1 MKKYIDGEPIMNT
14 FFYPKSVAIFGVSPS
29 PGNVGIGILENLER
43 FFFKGNIYLIGEKGG
58 SVRGRNIVKSMRE
71 IAATPDLAVF
81 IIPAKGIPDK
91 LEECGR
97 KGVRHVVIESG
108 GFSEFGKEKELLE
121 KEILRIAGAW
131 GIKILG
137 PNCLGTIN
145 LENGLVLPFV
155 RFHKSFMKKG
165 GISLISQS
173 GGLLHDILLLLSC
186 DNLGVNKLVSAGN
199 KLMLNENDFLEFL
212 ISDPATR
219 IIGLY
224 LEDIRDGRR
233 LTHLASSTD
242 KPIIVLKGNEST
254 VSSHIAQFHTA
265 SLAGDDLL
273 ADTIL
278 QQAGIHRVR
287 TLDEMINT
295 MKIFSLPP
303 IRGKRLA
310 AIARSGGHAVMAAD
324 AISRHGFHLAKLSH
338 DIFDLVGQKKRVDVI
353 RATNPIDLG
362 DIFDIDFHY
371 TILERTLAEKGVD
384 GVLFIHSYDL
394 ETDGDATRNFIK
406 KINSLVKSQPK
417 PVLFC
422 MLSEKEQWFRMK
434 DGATFPVFSEAD
446 QAIKALASSF
456 NYYRRLGKIRATHYT
471 LHTYEAHP
479 TTSSQKKTFFMPPDK
494 VFRLLKQYGLPVAD
508 SEVVQNFT
516 EGRKAAHRIGYPVAL
531 KIAAPTILHK
541 TERGGVKLT
550 ITSDISL
557 KEAFNSV
564 DASAVMIQKMAPP
577 GSELIIGG
585 KRDPAFGPVIIFGMG
600 GIYTDLLRDISVRM
614 APVTARSALKMIDEI
629 QGSAILKGYRGKPS
643 CDLQAVARCIA
654 GLSRL
659 LIDHP
664 EVVNLD
670 VNPLIAYEKDKGCL
684 IVDAKIEAFFLK

>member
-1 MKKYIDGEPIMNT
+1 MNE
-14 FFYPKSVAIFGVSPS
+14 FFFPKSVAIFGVSPS

-58 SVRGRNIVKSMRE
+58 LVRGRNIVKSIGE
-71 IAATPDLAVF
+71 IAVAPDLAVF
-81 IIPAKGIPDK
+81 IIPAKGIPGR
-91 LEECGR
+91 LEECGK

-108 GFSEFGKEKELLE
+108 GFSEFGKEKESLE
-121 KEILRIAGAW
+121 KEILNIANKW

-186 DNLGVNKLVSAGN
+186 DNLGVNKLISAGN
-199 KLMLNENDFLEFL
+199 KLMLNENDFLEYL
-212 ISDPATR
+212 ISDPATS

-224 LEDIRDGRR
+224 LEDIKDGRR
-233 LTHLASSTD
+233 LAHLASSTE
-242 KPIIVLKGNEST
+242 KPIIVLKANESDG
-254 VSSHIAQFHTA
+254 SSHIAQFHTA

-273 ADTIL
+273 ADTLL

-303 IRGKRLA
+303 VRGKRLA
-310 AIARSGGHAVMAAD
+310 VIARSGGHAVTATD
-324 AISRHGFHLAKLSH
+324 AIYRHGFKLAKLSPG
-338 DIFDLVGQKKRVDVI
+338 IFELVGQKKRVDVI

-371 TILERTLAEKGVD
+371 TILEKTLADKGLD
-384 GVLFIHSYDL
+384 GSLFVHSYDL
-394 ETDGDATRNFIK
+394 ETDGDATLDFIK
-406 KINSLVKSQPK
+406 KINSLSKSQPK

-446 QAIKALASSF
+446 QAVKALARSRNHF
-456 NYYRRLGKIRATHYT
+456 KRTGNGKILKKQPPMNSVIPKTHKGKASF
-471 LHTYEAHP
+471 LAPAE
-479 TTSSQKKTFFMPPDK
+479 TFE
-494 VFRLLKQYGLPVAD
+494 LLRQYDLPVAD
-508 SEVVQNFT
+508 YEIAGNF
-516 EGRKAAHRIGYPVAL
+516 EECRKAAHRIGYPVAL
-531 KIAAPTILHK
+531 KVSSSDILHK
-541 TERGGVKLT
+541 TEREGVRLNLN
-550 ITSDISL
+550 SDVSL
-557 KEAFNSV
+557 KEAFKGMDSEAYMV
-564 DASAVMIQKMAPP
+564 QKMAQS
-577 GSELIIGG
+577 GFELIVGG
-585 KRDPAFGPVIIFGMG
+585 KWDPSFGQVVIIGMG
-600 GIYTDLLRDISVRM
+600 GIYTELFKDISVRM
-614 APVTARSALKMIDEI
+614 APVNEKSAMKMLDEM
-629 QGSAILKGYRGKPS
+629 QGSAILKGFRGKPP
-643 CDLQAVARCIA
+643 CDLRAVARCVA

-659 LIDHP
+659 LADHP
-664 EVVNLD
+664 EIVNLD
-670 VNPLIAYEKDKGCL
+670 VNPLIVYAKGKGCI
-684 IVDAKIEAFFLK
+684 IVDAKIETF